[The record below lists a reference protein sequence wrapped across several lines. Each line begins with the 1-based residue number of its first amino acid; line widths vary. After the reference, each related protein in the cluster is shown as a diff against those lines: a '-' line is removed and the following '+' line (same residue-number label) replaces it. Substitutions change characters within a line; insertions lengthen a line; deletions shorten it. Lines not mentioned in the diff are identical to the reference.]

1 MSASVNEVEEHYEKY
16 PYPSYPWFAM
26 GSWRHLEQVDLRTWG
41 VKSKS
46 PKLWMA
52 GCGSIAPLMFA
63 RRNPRAKILA
73 TDLSKK
79 SLNQAR
85 LRCWLFGQ
93 HQVEFKKENLI
104 EAAYESQFDAIDAF
118 GVIHHTPDPKAALEV
133 FEKALKPNGVLRLML
148 YSKKAREEIESLRQD
163 FLEKNYS
170 IDEVGTKIPENLRD
184 KFYDLRS
191 KEGIAD
197 ALLHPLVHLYD
208 EESLN
213 ALLKTC
219 PNLLPQR
226 VSSAGN
232 FLVFLSK
239 SDPSAR

>member
-1 MSASVNEVEEHYEKY
+1 MSASVKEVEDHYEKY
-16 PYPSYPWFAM
+16 PYPSYPWYAM
-26 GSWRHLEQVDLRTWG
+26 GSWRQLQQIDLVEWG

-46 PKLWMA
+46 PKLWLA
-52 GCGSIAPLMFA
+52 GCGSISPLMFA

-79 SLNQAR
+79 SLNQAK
-85 LRCWLFGQ
+85 LRSWLFGQ
-93 HQVEFKKENLI
+93 HQIEFKKENLL
-104 EAAYESQFDAIDAF
+104 EANYESQFDAIDAF
-118 GVIHHTPDPKAALEV
+118 GVIHHTPEPEAALAI
-133 FEKALKPNGVLRLML
+133 FEKALKPNGILRLML
-148 YSKKAREEIESLRQD
+148 YSKKAREELERLRHK
-163 FLEKNYS
+163 FLEQKYS
-170 IDEVGTKIPENLRD
+170 VDDIRAKISTDLKE

-239 SDPSAR
+239 SEPRS